1 MLQMIGYGRALVFGL
16 ERPVAV
22 PLILTIEE
30 QAMAEAAHLAEQ
42 E

>member
-1 MLQMIGYGRALVFGL
+1 
-16 ERPVAV
+16 VAV

>member
-1 MLQMIGYGRALVFGL
+1 
-16 ERPVAV
+16 VAV

-30 QAMAEAAHLAEQ
+30 QAMAEATHLAEQ

>member
-1 MLQMIGYGRALVFGL
+1 L

>member
-1 MLQMIGYGRALVFGL
+1 LILRL